1 MAERRQTIC
10 LGYAALCAALVVGW
24 QALTVCYNYKGNWT
38 ALFYTGSYM
47 APPAAL
53 NFEKIYVVA
62 DSEGYDGQFYHYVA
76 HDPFLQK
83 GMLRSVDNPRLR
95 WRRILIPG
103 LAYLL
108 AAGQPAWIDPA
119 FFAVTIGFVA
129 AGVYWASR
137 YCAFYGLN
145 PAWGACFV
153 LVPGVLASL
162 DRMTIDAAL
171 AALCAG
177 FALYGAAEP
186 SWKVFPILALA
197 PLARETG
204 FCLLLGAMLFE
215 LWRRDWVRAAASAAM
230 ALPGL
235 AWTLFVHTK
244 TADDLTA
251 WLSYIPLSGLI
262 RRTLDPVQFALTSRW
277 VMVAAALDYAG
288 AIGIWVAIM
297 LTVWLLR
304 RKPFGPLTTAIA
316 AMALPA
322 IFAGK
327 ADIWNGGYEFGRTMS
342 PLLVLLALQA
352 VAAKWWWGLAPLGLI
367 APRILFQLEPQ
378 LKGIVRGLIHGS

>member
-1 MAERRQTIC
+1 MADRRQTIC
-10 LGYAALCAALVVGW
+10 LGYAVLCAALALGW
-24 QALTVCYNYKGNWT
+24 QALTVRYNYKGNWT

-47 APPAAL
+47 APPPAL
-53 NFEKIYVVA
+53 SYEKIYVVA

-76 HDPFLQK
+76 HDPFLQA

-108 AAGQPAWIDPA
+108 AAGHPAWIDPA
-119 FFAVTIGFVA
+119 FFVVTIGFVA
-129 AGVYWASR
+129 AGVYWSSR
-137 YCAFYGLN
+137 YCASYGLN
-145 PAWGACFV
+145 PAWGAGFV
-153 LVPGVLASL
+153 LVPGVLTSL

-177 FALYGAAEP
+177 YALHGAAEP

-204 FCLLLGAMLFE
+204 FCLVLGAMLFE
-215 LWRRDWVRAAASAAM
+215 LWRRDWPRAAASAAM

-235 AWTLFVHTK
+235 AWTLFVHAK

-251 WLSYIPLSGLI
+251 WLSYIPLNGLI
-262 RRTLDPVQFALTSRW
+262 HRTLEPVQFALTSRW
-277 VMVAAALDYAG
+277 VMMAAALDYAG
-288 AIGIWVAIM
+288 VIGMWAAIV
-297 LTVWLLR
+297 LTVWLLL
-304 RKPFGPLTTAIA
+304 RKPIGPLATAIA

-342 PLLVLLALQA
+342 PLLVLLAMQA
-352 VAAKWWWGLAPLGLI
+352 VAANWWWGLAPLGLI

-378 LKGIVRGLIHGS
+378 LKGIIRGLIRG